1 MNISQIFLDNEC
13 IHILVM
19 RTKKMQENENK
30 NNIHER
36 GRPDYEL
43 RKNNP
48 SITRKFQSTKYFL
61 FIIIFGL
68 ILFSFFNSNQKY
80 ISSEK
85 DLQKQAK
92 QLEQEKEDLV
102 QEKKDFQNRIKN
114 MESVLNNKD
123 VQTSLVKG
131 KLILPPDITITSDYK
146 ICAQK
151 VEIKPNDPPKTN
163 PYYLLICRK
172 MLGNQKDFKMYLTPG
187 DYYIYADLSN
197 SLPSQSSS
205 EFKTLYYSESSTS
218 AGIEEGLS
226 NDAKKLSI
234 SKDNKEINDVFLS
247 NFKTCNSESKFPY
260 CILNNK

>member
-1 MNISQIFLDNEC
+1 
-13 IHILVM
+13 M
-19 RTKKMQENENK
+19 RTKKMQKNENK

-43 RKNNP
+43 RKNNI
-48 SITRKFQSTKYFL
+48 SVTRKLQSTKYFL
-61 FIIIFGL
+61 FIMIFGL

-80 ISSEK
+80 ISTENDSLNK
-85 DLQKQAK
+85 IK
-92 QLEQEKEDLV
+92 QLELKKNEISQKLKSLKARKE
-102 QEKKDFQNRIKN
+102 N
-114 MESVLNNKD
+114 MESVLDNKEINAGF
-123 VQTSLVKG
+123 VKG
-131 KLILPPDITITSDYK
+131 KVILPQSINTISDYQ

-151 VEIKPNDPPKTN
+151 SDN
-163 PYYLLICRK
+163 PYLLFCIN
-172 MLGNQKDFKMYLTPG
+172 MLSNQKDFKMYLPPG

-218 AGIEEGLS
+218 DGIQEGLS

-247 NFKTCNSESKFPY
+247 DFKTCNSESEFPY
-260 CILNNK
+260 CILK